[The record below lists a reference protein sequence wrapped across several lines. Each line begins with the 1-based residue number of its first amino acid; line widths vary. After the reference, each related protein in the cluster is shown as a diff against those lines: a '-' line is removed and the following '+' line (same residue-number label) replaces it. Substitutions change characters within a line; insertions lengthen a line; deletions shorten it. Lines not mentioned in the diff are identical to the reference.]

1 MKKKYNV
8 MCGQEFVGEC
18 ECYETADDWCQA
30 HNEIPEAAA
39 QVLRKAVDR
48 MISKGDLSAK
58 SKWQILEFLSA
69 DYLGGGSSGP

>member
-30 HNEIPEAAA
+30 HNEIPEAVKKDGLYRVEEA
-39 QVLRKAVDR
+39 
-48 MISKGDLSAK
+48 
-58 SKWQILEFLSA
+58 
-69 DYLGGGSSGP
+69 